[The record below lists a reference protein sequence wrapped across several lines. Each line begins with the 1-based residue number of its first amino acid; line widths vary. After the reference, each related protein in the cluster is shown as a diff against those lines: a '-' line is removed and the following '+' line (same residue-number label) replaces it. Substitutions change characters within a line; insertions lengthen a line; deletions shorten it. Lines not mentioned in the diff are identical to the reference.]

1 MGAMPAGV
9 PVLRPLSVGEILDAS
24 FKVYGR
30 NFVTMAKAILVV
42 AVPFGLISAVIRA
55 SVSPTVT
62 NVSSLSN
69 PQTNPTPSTSSLA
82 ASLTTDLVTILA
94 AAISTAV
101 IYRVVGSAYLG
112 NPASWKEAVR
122 GGFRKAPSVLWV
134 TILPIFGYAVIIA
147 VPVVLIVLIAAHSAG
162 LGVLVGFLLG
172 VPALCALVWFWVVSQ
187 LAIPSLMLENYKG
200 TKALLRGARLV
211 RHLWWRSFGCMLLV
225 SIIVGVLSGVVAAVI
240 LGLLLAFSS
249 STLAS
254 VAVLFVSGVLTT
266 VLFTPITASAY
277 VVLSIDLRVRKEGY
291 DIQLL
296 ASQLG
301 SNPGS
306 AALSFLPRP
315 PAMWGGPTNGW
326 GSPGQPGWGSPTQPG
341 WGPPPQPGWGPPPQG
356 GYGPPP
362 NPGWGPPPQAGWS
375 PPAQPGHGP
384 PPNPGWGPPP
394 NPGWGPPA
402 QPGYGPPASPDLRPP
417 PPLLPGQGQNHDHHE
432 RQSAPLTGWVPTGQP
447 EPENPPPLFAP
458 LPSPEDPPRPEGQP
472 GEG

>member
-24 FKVYGR
+24 FKVYSR

-42 AVPFGLISAVIRA
+42 AVPFGILSALIRA
-55 SVSPTVT
+55 SVSPSVT
-62 NVSSLSN
+62 NLSNLSN
-69 PQTNPTPSTSSLA
+69 PQANPTPSTSSLA
-82 ASLTTDLVTILA
+82 ASLTTDLVSLLA

-122 GGFRKAPSVLWV
+122 VGLRKAPSVLWV
-134 TILPIFGYAVIIA
+134 TILPIFGYAAIVA
-147 VPVVLIVLIAAHSAG
+147 LPVVVIVLVALHSVG
-162 LGVLVGFLLG
+162 LGLLLGFLIG
-172 VPALCALVWFWVVSQ
+172 VPDLCVLVWFWVVSQ

-200 TKALLRGARLV
+200 TKALLRAANLL

-225 SIIVGVLSGVVAAVI
+225 SLIVGVLSTVVAGVI
-240 LGLLLAFSS
+240 LGLLLAFSNS
-249 STLAS
+249 DLAS
-254 VAVLFVSGVLTT
+254 IAVLFVSGVLTT

-301 SNPGS
+301 SQPGS

-326 GSPGQPGWGSPTQPG
+326 GPPAQPGWGSPAQPGWGPPPSGSIPPPQTGWGPPPQPGWGPPPPGSIPPPQTG
-341 WGPPPQPGWGPPPQG
+341 WGPPPQPGWGPPPQPG
-356 GYGPPP
+356 SGPQP
-362 NPGWGPPPQAGWS
+362 
-375 PPAQPGHGP
+375 QPGF
-384 PPNPGWGPPP
+384 
-394 NPGWGPPA
+394 
-402 QPGYGPPASPDLRPP
+402 GPPASPDWRPP
-417 PPLLPGQGQNHDHHE
+417 PPVLPGQEQAHDDRHRH
-432 RQSAPLTGWVPTGQP
+432 SAPLTGWVPIGQP

-458 LPSPEDPPRPEGQP
+458 PPPPQDPPKPEGEP
-472 GEG
+472 GSG